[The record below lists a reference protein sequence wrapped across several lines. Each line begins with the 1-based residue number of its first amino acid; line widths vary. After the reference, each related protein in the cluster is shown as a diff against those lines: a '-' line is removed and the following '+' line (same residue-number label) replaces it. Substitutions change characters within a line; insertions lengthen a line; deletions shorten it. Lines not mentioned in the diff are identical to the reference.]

1 MIFFEINEKSLKEE
15 AEKTKKQINLIYN
28 KLTMISIVIFNF
40 FILIIF
46 IYLISYNYSLSKKYS
61 KLVNELQEITLN
73 YKIFSS
79 KLTTYYSKDY
89 IQKVIKTHL
98 YLPSTFVFIYNNDK
112 ILINKLNEN
121 K

>member
-15 AEKTKKQINLIYN
+15 AEKTKTQINFIYN

-40 FILIIF
+40 IVLIIY

-61 KLVNELQEITLN
+61 KLVNELEEMNLN

-89 IQKVIKTHL
+89 IQKILKTNV
-98 YLPSTFVFIYNNDK
+98 YLPSTFVFLYSNDK
-112 ILINKLNEN
+112 ILINNIKN